1 MATTFAQRA
10 LGPSSSFTTRTYNER
25 NNYSPVLS
33 ASDPDDPPKPP
44 GLRLLAFDD
53 GGARGLSML
62 LLLRNMLREVD
73 HLVQQPGL
81 PCEYFDLIAGSG
93 TGGLI
98 ALLLGRLRLNMDDAI
113 ECYTRVVERVFMR
126 TKAGKFRDAA
136 LEEVLKEI
144 CNRFGEGP
152 DTRLLVERGPRSK
165 TFVCVREQDPSG
177 SLLPRRLR
185 TYSHPS
191 EPSSRYTIVEAVRAT
206 MGNPVFFDPPTLS
219 RGDGTFST
227 FLNAG
232 DSRSNPV
239 FELLDEARALFPSRD
254 VAYFVSLGAG
264 RANTID
270 TSPPRGIMHQPR
282 LPSTCIAAMH
292 NLAVRCDAITE
303 AFVQEN
309 AGLSPVYYRFTHDQ
323 GCVDGKMAQW
333 EQVAVLKEFLK
344 PYSVSVDKQALEL
357 EGKIMAARRA
367 EFPDSRRPW

>member
-1 MATTFAQRA
+1 MATRA

-25 NNYSPVLS
+25 DNIAGLAAGEPE
-33 ASDPDDPPKPP
+33 DPPKPP

-73 HLVQQPGL
+73 QLLQQPGL
-81 PCEYFDLIAGSG
+81 PCEYFDIIAGSG
-93 TGGLI
+93 TGGFI

-136 LEEVLKEI
+136 LEEVLREI

-152 DTRLLVERGPRSK
+152 DTRLFVERGPRSK
-165 TFVCVREQDPSG
+165 TFVCAREQNASG
-177 SLLPRRLR
+177 LLLPRRLR
-185 TYSHPS
+185 TYAHPA
-191 EPSSRYTIVEAVRAT
+191 EPPSPCSFIEAVRAT
-206 MGNPVFFDPPTLS
+206 MGNPVFFDPPVLT
-219 RGDGTFST
+219 RGDGTSSI

-232 DSRSNPV
+232 DGSCNPV
-239 FELLDEARALFPSRD
+239 FELLDEARTLFPSRD

-292 NLAVRCDAITE
+292 DLAVRCDAITE
-303 AFVQEN
+303 AFLRHN
-309 AGLSPVYYRFTHDQ
+309 AGLGPAYYRFTHDQ

-344 PYSVSVDKQALEL
+344 PYSVSVDKEALQL
-357 EGKIMAARRA
+357 ETKIMAARKA
-367 EFPDSRRPW
+367 ELPGRRRPW